1 MRVMSRRQA
10 FQQSIYIAAPV
21 PIVDHCI
28 TDQPLMHRWLNPALR
43 CQPIGTWSSEV
54 GSRSRFMIQIPLLQ
68 PALES
73 TVIERELGRVVW
85 AFQGFFTG
93 CDRWECQPEDS
104 GTRLLNRFEFEI
116 SNPWIAFGF
125 NTLAAGW
132 TRQDMQAQ
140 LRRLKQVAEEYAAQ
154 GAAPQG

>member
-1 MRVMSRRQA
+1 MSRRQA